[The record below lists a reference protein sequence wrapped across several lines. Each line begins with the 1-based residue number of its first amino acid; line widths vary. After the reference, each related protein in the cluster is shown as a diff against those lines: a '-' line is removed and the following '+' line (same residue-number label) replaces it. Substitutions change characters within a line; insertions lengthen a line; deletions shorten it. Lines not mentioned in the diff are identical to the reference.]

1 MELLQSSSPVET
13 VSEDVVSNDAEGS
26 VPGESRFQK
35 PLAYNR
41 HLPYYD
47 RLHDEASELLEEI
60 KVNLSAAV
68 QKWELWPGTL
78 YWTNR
83 LSRFAIIVTGIN

>member
-13 VSEDVVSNDAEGS
+13 VSEDVVSNDVEGS
-26 VPGESRFQK
+26 VPGEYKFQK

-41 HLPYYD
+41 YLPYYD

-68 QKWELWPGTL
+68 KK
-78 YWTNR
+78 
-83 LSRFAIIVTGIN
+83 

>member
-1 MELLQSSSPVET
+1 MELLESSSPVEAVSCSEEG
-13 VSEDVVSNDAEGS
+13 VSEDAEGS
-26 VPGESRFQK
+26 APKSKFQK
-35 PLAYNR
+35 PLVYNG
-41 HLPYYD
+41 HLPYSN

-60 KVNLSAAV
+60 KVNLSAAI

-83 LSRFAIIVTGIN
+83 LSRFAI